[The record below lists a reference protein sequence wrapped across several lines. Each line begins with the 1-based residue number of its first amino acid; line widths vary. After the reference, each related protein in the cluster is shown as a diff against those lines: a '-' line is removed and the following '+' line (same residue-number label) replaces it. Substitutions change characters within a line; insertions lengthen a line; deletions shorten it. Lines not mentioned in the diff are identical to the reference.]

1 MLKVT
6 HVVLKNDLS
15 NLDEKKDEEKKRER
29 LKRRK
34 NMPWTRATLSA
45 DFSGMTGRIHRRKRS
60 LNL

>member
-34 NMPWTRATLSA
+34 NMP
-45 DFSGMTGRIHRRKRS
+45 
-60 LNL
+60 